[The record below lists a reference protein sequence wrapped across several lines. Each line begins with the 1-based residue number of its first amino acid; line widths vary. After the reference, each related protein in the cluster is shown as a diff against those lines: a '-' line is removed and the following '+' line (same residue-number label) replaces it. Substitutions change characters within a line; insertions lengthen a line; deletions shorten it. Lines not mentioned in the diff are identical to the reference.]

1 MKRREWLIAALS
13 LLIAS
18 NVLSSNDD
26 KEAVAKQSAL
36 EWLALVDQGAYEASW
51 EDASSFFRSQVTS
64 AKWQSAMK
72 SVRAPLGAV
81 DDRTFVSA
89 TYSTR
94 LPGAP
99 DGEYV
104 VLQFK
109 TKFANKDGAIETVT
123 PMLDRGQWRVSG
135 YYIR

>member
-1 MKRREWLIAALS
+1 MNLRKWVVAALS
-13 LLIAS
+13 VLIAS
-18 NVLSSNDD
+18 SVFSSNDD

-36 EWLALVDQGAYEASW
+36 EWLALVDQGNYEASW
-51 EDASSFFRSQVTS
+51 KDASSFFRSQVTS
-64 AKWQSAMK
+64 EKWQSAMK

-81 DDRTFVSA
+81 GDRTFVSA

-123 PMLDRGQWRVSG
+123 PMLDGDEWRVSG